1 MLGFLLNSFKWRRK
15 QSIADVIDK
24 AKIFLWDSLKHSI
37 SAHLLH
43 NIFAGNLS
51 NKITSVFIQNS
62 ALGNVSVPNR

>member
-1 MLGFLLNSFKWRRK
+1 MS
-15 QSIADVIDK
+15 IDK